1 MDMTSAFREVGSYRG
16 AAQIC
21 GTTHRTVKKAVLA
34 AQRAEAGLEE
44 PVVHNYDAVRDVVAE
59 RVERTK
65 AKISAKRLLPVVR
78 AAGYEGSAR
87 NLRRL
92 VAEVKS
98 QWRMQN
104 HRGRRPGV
112 WTPGDMVVFDWGEI
126 GPLFVFCAVVA
137 WSRVRFVS
145 FADNLGADATMTA
158 LAECFEYIG
167 GVPKTALTD
176 RMGCL
181 KGGTVAGLVIPT
193 PAYVRFCAHYRIQP
207 DFCEG
212 ADPESKGLVEN
223 LVGYVKS
230 DLMIPQE
237 LVVTDLA
244 TANAKRWLWLDE
256 VNRVEHSEIC
266 AIPNERLVVE
276 RELFSPLPTLRAAIG
291 KIVVR
296 KVSTLSCVRFGS
308 ARYSVPTSHIGRQVE
323 LRVRDGVITI
333 LMADDVIA
341 EHLVVS
347 PGETS
352 VHDDHYGGPRH
363 LPTRAVRPKSVAE
376 KAFCDLGPAA
386 EAFIKGAAAQ
396 GMTGLARDLIDLCQ
410 LETIHGREPVIAA
423 LERAVAFSR
432 FRAAD
437 VVSILG
443 AGHGAPRPTPTGE
456 RPSSSNCRRSPCV
469 HCRTTPSAKSHDHDP
484 TAVGARHG
492 GGTAPAQALGH
503 AHAQPGAASH
513 SQDPAL
519 EARGVPAHPDRGRD
533 RVPGP
538 LERPSPDEGGG
549 LPGPQDLGG
558 VRRGRQFR
566 RTPDLRLPV
575 QPGMGPGQGESVPRR
590 AGRLWLT
597 LHSPF
602 IGVFQTV
609 QARWRSHRYAGLS
622 CVHG

>member
-16 AAQIC
+16 AAKIC

-34 AQRAEAGLEE
+34 AQRAEAGLDE
-44 PVVHNYDAVRDVVAE
+44 PVVHNYDPVRDVVAE
-59 RVERTK
+59 RVVRTK
-65 AKISAKRLLPVVR
+65 GRISAKRLLPVVQ

-92 VAEVKS
+92 VAEVKT
-98 QWRMQN
+98 QWRTQN

-137 WSRVRFVS
+137 WSRVRFVC

-230 DLMIPQE
+230 DLMIPEE
-237 LVVTDLA
+237 LVVGDLA
-244 TANAKRWLWLDE
+244 TANTKGRAWLGE
-256 VNRVEHSEIC
+256 VNSVEHSEIC
-266 AIPNERLVVE
+266 AVPNERLAIE

-308 ARYSVPTSHIGRQVE
+308 ARYSVPMSHIGREVE

-333 LMADDVIA
+333 LFEEEVIA

-363 LPTRAVRPKSVAE
+363 LPTRAVRPKSAAE

-386 EAFIKGAAAQ
+386 VAFIKGAAAQ
-396 GMTGLARDLIDLCQ
+396 GMTGLARDLDDLCQ
-410 LETIHGREPVIAA
+410 LEAIHGREPVIAA

-456 RPSSSNCRRSPCV
+456 
-469 HCRTTPSAKSHDHDP
+469 
-484 TAVGARHG
+484 
-492 GGTAPAQALGH
+492 ALII
-503 AHAQPGAASH
+503 
-513 SQDPAL
+513 
-519 EARGVPAHPDRGRD
+519 E
-533 RVPGP
+533 
-538 LERPSPDEGGG
+538 
-549 LPGPQDLGG
+549 LP
-558 VRRGRQFR
+558 
-566 RTPDLRLPV
+566 
-575 QPGMGPGQGESVPRR
+575 SVPVRSLSDY
-590 AGRLWLT
+590 A
-597 LHSPF
+597 
-602 IGVFQTV
+602 IGEKP
-609 QARWRSHRYAGLS
+609 
-622 CVHG
+622 